1 MDTQKKVV
9 AIREGYA
16 LKRTVL
22 PTEVPLAFQNV
33 EALIRSLYEPE
44 ILAAI
49 EAIQDDTV
57 DD

>member
-22 PTEVPLAFQNV
+22 PTEVPLACQNV